1 METPEQRVKSFQS
14 YNIEVAK
21 TTSFEVVLI
30 DVMKKVLVKVSFI
43 RNLINFKRQGNK
55 TDIY

>member
-1 METPEQRVKSFQS
+1 MEMPEQRVKSFQS

-30 DVMKKVLVKVSFI
+30 DVMKKVLANVSFI